1 MLDLLLVEDDATI
14 LKGLKTSFPW
24 EKEGFR
30 LVDTATNGREAW
42 QKLQTTP
49 VHVVLTDI
57 NMPYVDGLELT
68 FRVKKQFPDILVI
81 LFTGY
86 ETFEYAKEA
95 LKLGVFDFLLKPVH
109 PNNLKKSLQSAAET
123 IKLRIATTTRMEQS
137 LYYLRRTLFNAI
149 FSGGVSRDHLPAQL
163 TDLGLSILD
172 GAYACAIICLEDY
185 ENIEMP
191 NADSELLSDQVQ
203 ELTQTQLGGNSFI
216 WTENGKLINTI
227 YPIQPNDDP
236 HQIFANI
243 LSRANETLN
252 TSLLIFLGEPQPSLD
267 TAHGSAEQ
275 AISLYKRFSVLKH
288 NTIISLESNLE
299 TNVQTN
305 DELEKDFHRFLAE
318 GDEEACFSILNTLQQ
333 TTQTQYATHSIIKI
347 FFQIPKVIEALK
359 LQRVLK
365 DCLID
370 LDLCLEQILQSKC
383 TSQQFGILKEV
394 VKGICQNILYAS
406 HIDPINKKMLVFIEE
421 HYHDPNLSLTLLGD
435 YMDMS
440 PGYLCSLFKQR
451 NHKTFSEFVL
461 ETRMQHAKHLIC
473 STNHKIFQ
481 IAAMVGIPNVQ
492 YFCNRFKRHYE
503 QTPTEFRSERLSP
516 PHIPTSSNRTYID
529 PTPDS
534 D

>member
-24 EKEGFR
+24 EEEGFR
-30 LVDTATNGREAW
+30 LVATATNGREAW

-49 VHVVLTDI
+49 AHVVLTDI

-68 FRVKKQFPDILVI
+68 FRIKKEFPDIVVI

-109 PNNLKKSLQSAAET
+109 PNNLKKSLRSAAET
-123 IKLRIATTTRMEQS
+123 IELRIATTTKMEQS
-137 LYYLRRTLFNAI
+137 LHYLRKSLFNTI
-149 FSGGVSRDHLPAQL
+149 FSGDISKDRLTTQL
-163 TDLGLSILD
+163 SDLGLHVLD
-172 GAYACAIICLEDY
+172 SAYACAIICLEDY

-203 ELTQTQLGGNSFI
+203 ELTQSQLSKNCFI

-227 YPIQPNDDP
+227 YPVQPYDKIQ
-236 HQIFANI
+236 QIFANI
-243 LSRANETLN
+243 LSLANKNLD

-267 TAHGSAEQ
+267 TVHFSAKQ

-288 NTIISLESNLE
+288 NTIISLENNFEPDDQVS
-299 TNVQTN
+299 
-305 DELEKDFHRFLAE
+305 DDLEKDFYQFLAE
-318 GDEEACFSILNTLQQ
+318 GDEEACFSILNNLQL
-333 TTQTQYATHSIIKI
+333 TTQTQHVKHSIIKI
-347 FFQIPKVIEALK
+347 LFQAPKVIEELK

-365 DCLID
+365 DCPID
-370 LDLCLEQILQSKC
+370 LNLFLERILHC
-383 TSQQFGILKEV
+383 NCASQQFEILREV
-394 VKGICQNILYAS
+394 VKAVCQNILYAS

-421 HYHDPNLSLTLLGD
+421 HYHDPNLSLTLLSD

-451 NHKTFSEFVL
+451 NSMTFSEFVL
-461 ETRMQHAKHLIC
+461 ETRMKYAKQLIG
-473 STNHKIFQ
+473 STNYKIFQ

-492 YFCNRFKRHYE
+492 YFCNRFKKYYE
-503 QTPTEFRSERLSP
+503 QTPTEFRSESLYS
-516 PHIPTSSNRTYID
+516 
-529 PTPDS
+529 
-534 D
+534 